1 MAVGHSR
8 LITKED
14 VINPL
19 LDYFKIKLEKLN
31 LNNLREL
38 AFQILLREEKELEK
52 EGYKLYRKIILK
64 ERKKY
69 ASKKN

>member
-1 MAVGHSR
+1 MAIGHSK

-19 LDYFKIKLEKLN
+19 LNYFKIKLEKLS

-52 EGYKLYRKIILK
+52 EGYKLYKKIILK
-64 ERKKY
+64 EKEKY
-69 ASKKN
+69 Q